1 MKMNTVMDVDMGV
14 DMNMNMNMNMD
25 MDMVL
30 FLGKIVDITYRTAPT
45 VYRFSPISE

>member
-1 MKMNTVMDVDMGV
+1 MNTGMGV
-14 DMNMNMNMNMD
+14 DMNLNMNMNMN